1 MKFALFAFI
10 ILLMSKS
17 RIFAQLG
24 CTDPNALNYDSAA
37 LVNDGSC
44 LYPPT
49 SLNCPVINVLPNQV
63 QESSGLVFFGGMLW
77 THNDSGNAAKLY
89 GFDTINYQIQDTLVI
104 SNITN
109 IDWEDLAA
117 SSEYV
122 FIGDFGNNTGSRTN
136 LRILRINLSD
146 ALNLDTVEVEEI
158 SFSYPDQTNFSPSS
172 NHSFDCEAFFFHND
186 SLHLFTKHWGNG
198 YTKHYKLPNEIGN
211 HTAIFVDSLLVNGQI
226 TAADISPLGIIS
238 LLGYSP
244 PLYAPFMYL
253 LWDYQ
258 GTQFFTGNKRNL
270 EMGSVLDMGQQEGLV
285 FSSNLKGI
293 ISSEQIS
300 SPIVIQ
306 ARFFSFDL
314 APIFNA
320 VSGIVAQESNPKM
333 TIFPNPSKG
342 SFSVFIPTELVGA
355 AHFQI
360 TDISG
365 KTLFEAQI
373 QLESHGFT
381 WQGDLSKGIYFLKVI
396 DANTNQ
402 AFFER
407 FIVE

>member
-1 MKFALFAFI
+1 MIKFALCALI
-10 ILLMSKS
+10 ILLMSVS
-17 RIFAQLG
+17 SIFAQSG
-24 CTDPNALNYDSAA
+24 CTDPNALNFDSSAF
-37 LVNDGSC
+37 VNDGSC
-44 LYPPT
+44 LYPPI
-49 SLNCPVINVLPNQV
+49 SLNCPVISALPNQV

-104 SNITN
+104 SNSTN

-146 ALNLDTVEVEEI
+146 ALSLDTVEVEEI

-226 TAADISPLGIIS
+226 TAADISPLGIVS

-244 PLYAPFMYL
+244 PAYTPFMYL

-258 GTQFFTGNKRNL
+258 GTQFFAGNKRNL

-320 VSGIVAQESNPKM
+320 VSGIITQENSPSM
-333 TIFPNPSKG
+333 TIFPNPNNG
-342 SFSVFIPTELVGA
+342 SFTVSFNAGFTGEATL
-355 AHFQI
+355 QI
-360 TDISG
+360 TDVAG
-365 KTLFEAQI
+365 KSHFNERINVEANI
-373 QLESHGFT
+373 FS
-381 WQGDLSKGIYFLKVI
+381 WQGDLAPGVYII
-396 DANTNQ
+396 
-402 AFFER
+402 R
-407 FIVE
+407 IVEVNSGELYFGRVVE

>member
-1 MKFALFAFI
+1 
-10 ILLMSKS
+10 MSAS
-17 RIFAQLG
+17 SIFAQSG
-24 CTDPNALNYDSAA
+24 CTDPNALNFDSAA

-44 LYPPT
+44 LYPPA
-49 SLNCPVINVLPNQV
+49 SLNCPVISVLPNQV

-77 THNDSGNAAKLY
+77 THNDSGNAAQLY

-104 SNITN
+104 SNSTN

-117 SSEYV
+117 SGEYV

-136 LRILRINLSD
+136 LRILRINLSH
-146 ALNLDTVEVEEI
+146 ALNLDTVEFEEI
-158 SFSYPDQTNFSPSS
+158 SFYYPDQTNFSPSS

-226 TAADISPLGIIS
+226 TAADISAMGLIS

-244 PLYAPFMYL
+244 PLYTPFMYL

-258 GTQFFTGNKRNL
+258 STQFFTGNKRNL
-270 EMGSVLDMGQQEGLV
+270 DMGSVLDMGQQEGLV
-285 FSSNLKGI
+285 FSSHLKGI

-320 VSGIVAQESNPKM
+320 VSGIIAQENNPKM
-333 TIFPNPSKG
+333 TIFPNPNHG
-342 SFSVFIPTELVGA
+342 SFTINLNSEVSGVLELQIMDLAGKAHVQQEVFINGHA
-355 AHFQI
+355 FHFDRI
-360 TDISG
+360 LDS
-365 KTLFEAQI
+365 
-373 QLESHGFT
+373 
-381 WQGDLSKGIYFLKVI
+381 GIYLIQVRDKS
-396 DANTNQ
+396 TNLVY
-402 AFFER
+402 FGR
-407 FIVE
+407 VMVD